1 MYSVMN
7 TALSSSDNDWIMNF
21 HKIVLDSIPL
31 PSGQKLFRQNDV
43 RKLMRRD
50 STLICF
56 DQLVDYSVHILC
68 RQLWIVLAKMGMEG
82 SLLDFWQRI
91 GYGASSTSTIE

>member
-7 TALSSSDNDWIMNF
+7 TALSSSDNDWIKNF

-31 PSGQKLFRQNDV
+31 PSDQKLFRQDDV
-43 RKLMRRD
+43 KKFMRRD

-56 DQLVDYSVHILC
+56 DQLVDCSVHILC
-68 RQLWIVLAKMGMEG
+68 RQLWIVLAKMGMED